1 MNMEDLVLYDE
12 ALEMMG
18 IGFDE
23 PCFGYWFK
31 NPQKKIYS

>member
-1 MNMEDLVLYDE
+1 MEDLVLYDE